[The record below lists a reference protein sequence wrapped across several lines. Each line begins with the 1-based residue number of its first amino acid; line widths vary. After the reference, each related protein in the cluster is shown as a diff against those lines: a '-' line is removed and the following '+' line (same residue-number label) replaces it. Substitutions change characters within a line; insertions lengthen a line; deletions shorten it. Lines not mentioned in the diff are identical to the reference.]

1 MNICVRHLLRDMEI
15 KSIGRCGYFFSIRSI
30 DRLNPAEW
38 ERKEY
43 AAEMYLSRY
52 ETFGRTDFRGR

>member
-1 MNICVRHLLRDMEI
+1 MWIFL
-15 KSIGRCGYFFSIRSI
+15 SIRSI
-30 DRLNPAEW
+30 DRLNRAEW